1 MSERSSVGAHW
12 PLGLKKGPTE
22 CDLLQDKIARLRK
35 FIPYFLVK
43 LEALAQESFS
53 LAVKEVENFI
63 FFKPKEEKEIAL
75 EELTQEAKKYPHLLK
90 IIEHYK
96 RS

>member
-1 MSERSSVGAHW
+1 MSERSSVGAQY
-12 PLGLKKGPTE
+12 PLGLKKEPIE
-22 CDLLQDKIARLRK
+22 YDLLQDHIARRRK
-35 FIPYFLVK
+35 FIPYFLAN
-43 LEALAQESFS
+43 LEALVQDSFS

-63 FFKPKEEKEIAL
+63 LVKPKEEREVAL